1 MVQTKFDRY
10 DVVVIGQ
17 GYAGLTAARIAIE
30 QGFKTANIEAGSMG
44 GLIVSINELD
54 PVPEGLERSGAELAS
69 GLAISNMDKG
79 VVTVYGTVM
88 AVKRGEDDL
97 WLVQT
102 ESETLVAP
110 HVVVASG
117 ARLRKLGIPGEKE
130 FFGQGVSECADC
142 DGPMFRGMET
152 VVVGGGDSGFQEAQA
167 LAEFAR
173 KVTIVMR
180 GKAPRARAEL
190 VERAAANPKIVQLMN
205 TQVLAIEGTPGKGV
219 ERIRLETEGESER
232 ILPTA
237 GVFVFIGLEP
247 NTGFLPTGLNRDEA
261 GALVTSNQC
270 ATPLPG
276 LWAIGAVRSGYQGML
291 TDAAA
296 DAERA
301 LAALALS

>member
-1 MVQTKFDRY
+1 MTQTKFDRY

-17 GYAGLTAARIAIE
+17 GYAGLTAARIAIDR
-30 QGFKTANIEAGSMG
+30 GLKTANIEASCMG

-54 PVPEGLERSGAELAS
+54 PVPEGVEHSGSELTSNVAM
-69 GLAISNMDKG
+69 SNMDKG
-79 VVTVYGTVM
+79 VVTVYGTVT
-88 AVKRGEDDL
+88 AVERGEDNL

-102 ESETLVAP
+102 GSETLVAP

-152 VVVGGGDSGFQEAQA
+152 VIVGGGDSAFQEALA
-167 LAEFAR
+167 LAEFAG
-173 KVTIVMR
+173 KVTMVLR
-180 GKAPRARAEL
+180 GTAPRARAEL
-190 VERAAANPKIVQLMN
+190 VERAAANLKIVQLMS

-219 ERIRLETEGESER
+219 ESIRLETRGEGER
-232 ILPTA
+232 TLPAA
-237 GVFVFIGLEP
+237 GIFIFIGLEP
-247 NTGFLPTGLNRDEA
+247 NTGFLPAELDRDDA
-261 GALVTSNQC
+261 GALITSDQC
-270 ATPLPG
+270 AATLPG

-301 LAALALS
+301 LAALS